1 VKILVIGEI
10 NVDLI
15 LQNYQAFPEL
25 GKEVLVRDSVLTL
38 GSSSAI
44 CAVGLARLGEDV
56 SFLGKVGPDVWG
68 EFCCRRL
75 QDERIDISR
84 VIVDPAVKTGI
95 TTSIT
100 GETDRALVTYL
111 GAISELRAGEIDA
124 AVFHGFDHL
133 HMAAYFMQTG
143 LRPGFRSIYQQA
155 KAAGLTTSLDTG
167 FDPDEKWG
175 PGLAETLDYVDVF
188 FPNEVELRGIAG
200 QDDLEE
206 ALVSLQNGHTMVVA
220 KLGRQGAMALVQG
233 RLVRVPAPLVE
244 PVDTT
249 GAGDSFNAGFLHR
262 WLAGQSV
269 EAAMQYGSA
278 CGAISTLALGGTG
291 CQPGEAEVEEFLRS
305 RQMAQETPG
314 A

>member
-1 VKILVIGEI
+1 MKILVIGEL

-25 GKEVLVRDSVLTL
+25 GKEVLVGDSTLTL

-56 SFLGKVGPDVWG
+56 AFLGKVGRDVWG
-68 EFCCRRL
+68 EFCCQRL
-75 QDERIDISR
+75 QGERIDISR

-100 GETDRALVTYL
+100 GAVDRALVTYL

-124 AVFHGFDHL
+124 AVLRGFGHL
-133 HMAAYFMQTG
+133 HVSSYFMQSG
-143 LRPGFRSIYQQA
+143 LRPGLQSVFQQA
-155 KAAGLTTSLDTG
+155 KAAGMSTSLDPG

-175 PGLAETLDYVDVF
+175 PGLADTLGSTDVF
-188 FPNEVELRGIAG
+188 FPNEVELRGISG
-200 QDDLEE
+200 KTDLQEGL
-206 ALVSLQNGHTMVVA
+206 ASMQNGHTTVVA
-220 KLGRQGAMALVQG
+220 KLGREGAMALLQG

-249 GAGDSFNAGFLHR
+249 GAGDSFNAGFLHC
-262 WLAGQSV
+262 WLAGRSV
-269 EAAMQYGSA
+269 EAAMRYGAA
-278 CGAISTLALGGTG
+278 CGAISTQALGGTG
-291 CQPGEAEVEEFLRS
+291 CQPGEAEVEAFLRE
-305 RQMAQETPG
+305 REMMAKASG
-314 A
+314 L

>member
-1 VKILVIGEI
+1 VKILVIGEL

-25 GKEVLVRDSVLTL
+25 GKEVLVRDCTLTL

-68 EFCCRRL
+68 EFCRQRL
-75 QDERIDISR
+75 QDEKIDTSR

-95 TTSIT
+95 TASIT
-100 GETDRALVTYL
+100 GEADRALVTYL
-111 GAISELRAGEIDA
+111 GAIAELRAGEIDA
-124 AVFHGFDHL
+124 AALGGFGHL
-133 HMAAYFMQTG
+133 HMASFFMQSG
-143 LRPGFRSIYQQA
+143 LRPGVRSIFQQA
-155 KAAGLTTSLDTG
+155 KAAGLTTSLDPG

-175 PGLAETLDYVDVF
+175 PDLRGTLDAVDVF
-188 FPNEVELRGIAG
+188 FPNEVELRGISG
-200 QDDLEE
+200 RNDLEE
-206 ALVSLQNGHTMVVA
+206 ALRSLGNGHTTVVA
-220 KLGRQGAMALVQG
+220 KLGREGAMALVEE

-249 GAGDSFNAGFLHR
+249 GAGDSFNAGFLHC

-269 EAAMQYGSA
+269 EAAMKYGAA
-278 CGAISTLALGGTG
+278 CGAISTQALGGTG
-291 CQPGEAEVEEFLRS
+291 CQPCEADVERFLSS
-305 RQMAQETPG
+305 RQMPREISVS
-314 A
+314 